1 MTTPTAYISHP
12 RILIAGQAEADL
24 SENLLALL
32 VEETWEGLYRC
43 ECTFNAFGAQNNRMG
58 FLFLDREAL
67 DFGSDIVL
75 ELGAD
80 ERRIFEGRVTALEA
94 SYPEGGG
101 AQLTALAED
110 RLQDLRMTRRTRSFA
125 DMSDR
130 DIIERIARDH
140 SLTPEVDI
148 SGPTHRALAQV
159 NQSDL
164 AFVRQCA
171 RRVDAEVWVEGN
183 TLYAS
188 TRQSRAAEPV
198 VLEYGVGLLS
208 FGVSADLAHQCTRL
222 TVSGWDVAN
231 KSAIAE
237 EAGESA
243 ISEELNGDTGG
254 SAVLD
259 QAFGPRP
266 QSIVHRV
273 PLTTEEARSLA
284 EACYR
289 ERARRFVR
297 GSGTTEGNADVRVGA
312 KLDLSGLGPL
322 FSGHYYVTRVR
333 HTFDALAGFR
343 TAFEVE
349 RPGIGA

>member
-1 MTTPTAYISHP
+1 V
-12 RILIAGQAEADL
+12 LIAGQIEADL
-24 SENLLALL
+24 SANLLAVL

-43 ECTFNAFGAQNNRMG
+43 ECTFNTFGGQGTQMGYLFFNRQ
-58 FLFLDREAL
+58 AL
-67 DFGSDIVL
+67 DFGDDLAL

-80 ERRIFEGRVTALEA
+80 ASRVFEGRITGLEA

-101 AQLTALAED
+101 TQLTALAED

-125 DMSDR
+125 DMSDA
-130 DIIERIARDH
+130 DVIERIARDH

-171 RRVDAEVWVEGN
+171 RRVDAEVWVAGN
-183 TLYAS
+183 TLSAS
-188 TRQSRAAEPV
+188 TRQSRAGEPV
-198 VLEYGVGLLS
+198 VLEYGVSLLS
-208 FGVSADLAHQCTRL
+208 FTVCADLAHQCTEL

-237 EAGESA
+237 TAAEAA
-243 ISEELNGDTGG
+243 ISAELNGDTSGG
-254 SAVLD
+254 AVLE

-266 QSIVHRV
+266 QTVVHRV
-273 PLTTEEARSLA
+273 PLTTEEARGIA

-297 GSGTTEGNADVRVGA
+297 GSGTTEGNADIRVGA
-312 KLDLSGLGPL
+312 QVDLASLGPL
-322 FSGHYYVTRVR
+322 FNGRYYVTRVR

-349 RPGIGA
+349 RPGLGA